1 MTQKRERNWSWS
13 FTSSSD
19 VMCVLLGFKYF
30 GSCLELFMSL
40 LYLVF
45 ILILRLSVEY
55 YSLMHVR
62 LVSSRNSTRWTLL
75 TSLLSSL
82 FVCPNFNLQL
92 KSAYAIAKLRK
103 SGYSKQKFYTEA
115 VDLYKEVCFVILSPF
130 SRD

>member
-1 MTQKRERNWSWS
+1 
-13 FTSSSD
+13 
-19 VMCVLLGFKYF
+19 
-30 GSCLELFMSL
+30 MSL

-45 ILILRLSVEY
+45 ILILRLSVE
-55 YSLMHVR
+55 SLIDACTTCV
-62 LVSSRNSTRWTLL
+62 LEELNSVTLL

>member
-1 MTQKRERNWSWS
+1 
-13 FTSSSD
+13 
-19 VMCVLLGFKYF
+19 MCVLLGFKSF
-30 GSCLELFMSL
+30 GSCLELFISL

-45 ILILRLSVEY
+45 ILILRLSVE
-55 YSLMHVR
+55 SLIDACTTCV
-62 LVSSRNSTRWTLL
+62 LEELNSVTLL

>member
-1 MTQKRERNWSWS
+1 
-13 FTSSSD
+13 
-19 VMCVLLGFKYF
+19 
-30 GSCLELFMSL
+30 MSL

-45 ILILRLSVEY
+45 ILILRLSVE
-55 YSLMHVR
+55 SLIDACTTCV
-62 LVSSRNSTRWTLL
+62 LEELNSVTLL

-92 KSAYAIAKLRK
+92 KSAYVIAKLRK